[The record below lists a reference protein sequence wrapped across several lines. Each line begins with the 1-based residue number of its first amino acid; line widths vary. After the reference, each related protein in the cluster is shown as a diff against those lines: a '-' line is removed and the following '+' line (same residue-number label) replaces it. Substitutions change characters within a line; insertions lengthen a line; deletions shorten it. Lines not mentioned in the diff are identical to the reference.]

1 MKIMKNIV
9 KFSVIALALCSL
21 MACEKHDVFDDRLV
35 YIGEF
40 APQLFWNVPSTVV
53 SAGDSV
59 AFTAQYYTTGKSP
72 LSHLQVWY
80 NVREKEEKSVTIPW
94 ISSTTTLNVSSN
106 AVIER
111 RISQAI
117 EEYKHNEAWKVEF
130 DTSSMGDTTYFKPVY
145 KFAASFP
152 TSNTLGKV
160 ILAGEECDSAN
171 VIKYF
176 GDDFME
182 TTKQNVLAYLRSA
195 SSRNTYRDIYNLV
208 FYKED
213 INPDTHDTIPSE
225 ADNKGSRSS
234 KANYA
239 IYTRWLVTASAAQA
253 LNDSTFF
260 DKNSDTWFTDFRE
273 HQIPDSLMALV
284 ESLDFRELTT
294 YAGEQSVNYNRAY
307 ELDAQL
313 KCYDQAGNAGLSLVY
328 TISLN

>member
-1 MKIMKNIV
+1 MA
-9 KFSVIALALCSL
+9 FALCSL
-21 MACEKHDVFDDRLV
+21 VACEKHDVFDDKLV

-53 SAGDSV
+53 TAGDSV
-59 AFTAQYYTTGKSP
+59 AFTAQYYTTGASP

-94 ISSTTTLNVSSN
+94 LSSTTSLNISSS
-106 AVIER
+106 AMIER
-111 RISQAI
+111 RIAQAI
-117 EEYKHNEAWKVEF
+117 EEYRHNEDWKVEM
-130 DTSSMGDTTYFKPVY
+130 DTNSLGDTTYFKPVY
-145 KFAASFP
+145 KFSASFP
-152 TSNTLGKV
+152 TSNTLSKV
-160 ILAGEECDSAN
+160 ILVGAECDSVN

-182 TTKQNVLAYLRSA
+182 TLKQSVISYLQTT
-195 SSRNTYRDIYNLV
+195 SSRTTYKDIYNLV
-208 FYKED
+208 YYKED

-225 ADNKGSRSS
+225 ADNKGARSS

-239 IYTRWLVTASAAQA
+239 LYNRWLVTASAAQA

-260 DKNSDTWFTDFRE
+260 DKNSDTWFTDFRG

-294 YAGEQSVNYNRAY
+294 YAGEQSVNYNRSY

>member
-1 MKIMKNIV
+1 MTIMKNII
-9 KFSVIALALCSL
+9 KLSVMALTLCSL
-21 MACEKHDVFDDRLV
+21 AACERHDVFDDKLV
-35 YIGEF
+35 YIGEV

-53 SAGDSV
+53 AAGDSV
-59 AFTAQYYTTGKSP
+59 AFTAQYYTTGNSP

-94 ISSTTTLNVSSN
+94 LTSTTSLNVSSN
-106 AVIER
+106 AMIER
-111 RISQAI
+111 RIAQAI
-117 EEYKHNEAWKVEF
+117 EEFRHNEAWKVEM
-130 DTSSMGDTTYFKPVY
+130 DTDSRGDTTYFKPVY
-145 KFAASFP
+145 KFSAAFP
-152 TSNTLGKV
+152 TSPTLSKV
-160 ILAGEECDSAN
+160 ILAGEECDSVN

-182 TTKQNVLAYLRSA
+182 TLKQNVISYLRNS

-208 FYKED
+208 YYKED
-213 INPDTHDTIPSE
+213 INPETHDTIPSE
-225 ADNKGSRSS
+225 ADNKGMRSS
-234 KANYA
+234 RANYA
-239 IYTRWLVTASAAQA
+239 LYNRWLVTAAAAQA

-260 DKNSDTWFTDFRE
+260 DKNSDTWFTDFRG

-294 YAGEQSVNYNRAY
+294 YAGEQNVNYNRSY

-313 KCYDQAGNAGLSLVY
+313 KCFDQAGNAGLSLVY